1 MYGKM
6 SLVRCAVA
14 MLFLGLTS
22 ASEVISDLVAPEAD
36 QQRALRLREESFWT
50 ALAKVAEDMR
60 LLRHAQLYEEVEQAL
75 PRFAADHP
83 VAQALSESLQRLK
96 RADAAVLAQGL
107 RSSQLI
113 SDALAT
119 PGELPGGLSWL
130 ANGPSWLGK
139 ALASLVEGREYQDR
153 LGEEVQQRQQAL
165 LPALQSA
172 ASVTADVLKETR
184 LSSSRAFDALKYD
197 IYTQGA
203 AKTPE
208 PAKRAANALVEAAS
222 ETRRCFT
229 QFISSMA
236 KSLAEDVQSRSVP
249 AATSLASADLP
260 AVESATPTGNIIF
273 PA

>member
-36 QQRALRLREESFWT
+36 QQRALRLREESFWA
-50 ALAKVAEDMR
+50 ALAEVAEDMR

-75 PRFAADHP
+75 PNLAADHP

-197 IYTQGA
+197 IYTPG
-203 AKTPE
+203 
-208 PAKRAANALVEAAS
+208 AAS

-236 KSLAEDVQSRSVP
+236 KSLADDVQSRSVP